1 MEGVATANKAIQGKT
16 NSLDLQAANQKQ
28 DKSAVQGSTSTCGT
42 YYVDTSNGGS
52 SGMMTHTGCA
62 IIVSNIEGEGREMQ
76 WADRDG
82 ISRWDEQKV
91 RSNNST
97 NRHGN
102 TNPHTDTHVGDQ
114 QLRRCN
120 SPQQLQRCISD

>member
-1 MEGVATANKAIQGKT
+1 MEGVATANKAIQGNT
-16 NSLDLQAANQKQ
+16 NSPDFQAATQKQ
-28 DKSAVQGSTSTCGT
+28 DKSAVQGITSTCGT
-42 YYVDTSNGGS
+42 YSVDMSNGGS
-52 SGMMTHTGCA
+52 SGMMTHPGCA
-62 IIVSNIEGEGREMQ
+62 IIVSDVEGEGREMQ
-76 WADRDG
+76 WSDRYR

-102 TNPHTDTHVGDQ
+102 TNPHTNTHVRDQ

-120 SPQQLQRCISD
+120 SPQQLQRCILD